1 MSNRLLWRFHEWSI
15 DPNHGDNDF
24 CFVPY
29 KLYEELKADMAE
41 KALKLGFFNLENR
54 KLSIHGIPSLLVL
67 GKWAVPDS
75 YRKETYIA
83 ANGWNSPLV

>member
-1 MSNRLLWRFHEWSI
+1 MAESTLLKFSAWSRN
-15 DPNHGDNDF
+15 PANGDEDF

-29 KLYEELKADMAE
+29 NLYAELTAKMAE
-41 KALKLGFFNLENR
+41 RSAKLDFFNFHHA
-54 KLSIHGIPSLLVL
+54 KLMAHGIPSLLCL

-83 ANGWNSPLV
+83 AHGWKSPLE